1 MLNNFLY
8 NFFILDVD
16 QIGCQLIDHNLYLEI
31 GIDQIFVSNPSLN
44 QLLPRILRCRI
55 STENT
60 IEEEDWRKLI
70 KSKGYEW
77 KIQLLSDLPGKEIEV
92 NLFRSGPEKI
102 VDKREINVQDIFRF
116 LNNPETVFVPV
127 PTLNSLTT
135 DKFYSV
141 IVEDQGD
148 TDETVHVFIVD
159 KFKEQIDLDS
169 LYSTSPSSP
178 PGPVSPGS
186 LVIAPWK
193 TNLLRAQE
201 IRTL

>member
-1 MLNNFLY
+1 M
-8 NFFILDVD
+8 
-16 QIGCQLIDHNLYLEI
+16 
-31 GIDQIFVSNPSLN
+31 
-44 QLLPRILRCRI
+44 
-55 STENT
+55 
-60 IEEEDWRKLI
+60 
-70 KSKGYEW
+70 
-77 KIQLLSDLPGKEIEV
+77 
-92 NLFRSGPEKI
+92 
-102 VDKREINVQDIFRF
+102 
-116 LNNPETVFVPV
+116 

-159 KFKEQIDLDS
+159 KFKEQIDLDT

-186 LVIAPWK
+186 LLIAPWK